1 MEEKSIV
8 KENLMQIMPEGSFP
22 TRITQVGKNELSVR
36 LTEENNKCETCW
48 LLLINSKDTT
58 QRYWTV
64 QAEREKDK
72 VRFSLSEAPECLFV
86 KTINWLCYLV
96 WNMEDDVFCKRLRK
110 KGEPIY
116 IKGEKKLKGS
126 NMLLWQEDSQRYL
139 KPVAEWKNGSQTE
152 YLIPFFNEEKNTLA
166 MKCMEEAEYEGISTE
181 ILWHENKER
190 REEEEEEERFRYSVV
205 IAAYK
210 AEEYLKETVDSILNQ
225 DIGFN
230 QHIQLILVDDGSPDK
245 TGVICDEYAKKYPKN
260 IIAIHKQNG
269 GVASAR
275 NEGKKYAIGTYINFC
290 DSDDRFSENAFSS
303 VDNFLKL
310 HRSEVDVVTMPL
322 LFFEAQSG
330 PHWQNYKFEKGERVI
345 DLWQEYDASDMF
357 CNASFFVREATED
370 ILFDPSLPC
379 GEDIKFVAQVL
390 LKKMALGVVVDCNYW
405 YRRRNSNDS
414 LINVSREKKSWY
426 FEYFD
431 NMVTEL
437 MKYAKKIYGFVPYFI
452 QNTIMMDLQWRF
464 RMKELPE
471 GVLSAKECKKY
482 TQKLK
487 KTLEAIE
494 DRIIIEQRKL
504 PVDYQ
509 VQAMELKYQRP
520 VQQRYVRNDIKIYSG
535 NTHIRN
541 VSDMLTMIDN
551 IEIRQG
557 MLEISGKAFFVGLPD
572 TENVQ
577 VYIAVKNTYAQC
589 EIQYEEEDNSN
600 WIGKFRQVICYKG
613 HLPIT
618 DEIIGRKIQI
628 CTAYQ
633 GYMIKRKKYGYDEQ
647 CVLDGQ
653 EKTYQNNGILIF
665 GDRRGIQ
672 LDYEQKEIANE

>member
-1 MEEKSIV
+1 MEESSSM
-8 KENLMQIMPEGSFP
+8 KECLMQVVPEGSFQ
-22 TRITQVGKNELSVR
+22 TRIVQEVRNKLIVR
-36 LTEENNKCETCW
+36 LTDENKECKTCW

-58 QRYWTV
+58 QRYFT
-64 QAEREKDK
+64 AELERENDK
-72 VRFSLSEAPECLFV
+72 VRFDLSNVPEFLFE
-86 KTINWLCYLV
+86 KSINWLCYLA
-96 WNMEDDVFCKRLRK
+96 WNIEDDIFCKRLRK

-126 NMLLWQEDSQRYL
+126 NMLLWQEDSQRYME
-139 KPVAEWKNGSQTE
+139 PVAELKKEEQIE
-152 YLIPFFNEEKNTLA
+152 YLVPFFNEEKNTLA
-166 MKCMEEAEYEGISTE
+166 MKCMGIAEYEGISTE
-181 ILWHENKER
+181 ILWHEDKEK
-190 REEEEEEERFRYSVV
+190 REEEEEEQFRYSVV

-210 AEEYLKETVDSILNQ
+210 AEEYLEETVDSILKQ
-225 DIGFN
+225 DIGFKE
-230 QHIQLILVDDGSPDK
+230 HIQLILVNDGSPDR
-245 TGVICDEYAKKYPKN
+245 TGTICDEYAKKYPKN
-260 IIAIHKQNG
+260 ITVIHKQNG

-275 NEGKKYAIGTYINFC
+275 NEGKKYATGTYINFC
-290 DSDDRFSENAFSS
+290 DSDDKFSENAFST
-303 VDNFLKL
+303 VDNFLKM
-310 HRSEVDVVTMPL
+310 HKNEVDVVTMPL

-357 CNASFFVREATED
+357 CNASFFKREATEE
-370 ILFDPSLPC
+370 ILFDPTLPC

-405 YRRRNSNDS
+405 YRRRNTNDS

-471 GVLSAKECKKY
+471 GVLSEKERKKY
-482 TQKLK
+482 IQKLK
-487 KTLEAIE
+487 KALESIE
-494 DRIIIEQRKL
+494 DKIIIEQRKL

-509 VQAMELKYQRP
+509 VQAMELKYQQP

-541 VSDMLTMIDN
+541 TSDMLTMIDN
-551 IEIRQG
+551 IEINQQ
-557 MLEISGKAFFVGLPD
+557 MLEISGKVILVGLPD
-572 TENVQ
+572 TENIQ
-577 VYIAVKNTYAQC
+577 IYIAVKNTYAQC
-589 EIQYEEEDNSN
+589 EVQCEEYDDSN
-600 WIGKFRQVICYKG
+600 WLGKFRKIVSYRG
-613 HLPIT
+613 RLPIA

-628 CTAYQ
+628 CVAYQ
-633 GYMIKRKKYGYDEQ
+633 GYLIKRKKYGYDEQ

-653 EKTYQNNGILIF
+653 EKTYQKNGIIVS

-672 LDYEQKEIANE
+672 LDYECKEIAAE